1 MKITADLMLMRRE
14 WYNAFYSLDIGQ
26 LDYLETDWFFSTNT
40 VVAYS
45 MGLSEEQNHW
55 VTLSSRILNYVFEPG
70 VSQEGRAVLCKG
82 ARLKYRFINEH
93 RTVWGVMTMCRVL
106 CVARAGFYAWLHN
119 PVSARD
125 KDNQRLLTL
134 IRDSY
139 SLSGGVYGYRRVH
152 GDLNEIGETCGKNRV
167 GRIMQLNRI
176 KAVRG
181 YKAPRRIAG
190 RPSLVAP
197 NRVQRQF
204 TVVRANQVW
213 VTDITYIRTWQGWLY
228 LAVVIDLFARNV
240 VGWSMKPTLSRELA
254 LDALMMAVWRR
265 KPDGEVIVHSDQ
277 GSQYGSDD
285 WQRFCRANNLTPS
298 MSRRGNCWDN
308 AVAESFFSSL
318 KKERIRKRIYKTRD
332 LARADIFDYIECST
346 TGPGATVISAAS
358 VRRPSN
364 RPRREDRICLRAW
377 GQSSRLVSLSNLGGS
392 VQYLL
397 LSVCGDDCL
406 TPLTIQINYIC
417 TVTMYVMAMANEKYG
432 AV

>member
-1 MKITADLMLMRRE
+1 MGTPRFTPEFKEEAVRQITERG
-14 WYNAFYSLDIGQ
+14 YS
-26 LDYLETDWFFSTNT
+26 
-40 VVAYS
+40 VAEVS
-45 MGLSEEQNHW
+45 DRL
-55 VTLSSRILNYVFEPG
+55 G
-70 VSQEGRAVLCKG
+70 VSAHSLYKWLRAIKPDNSEQHARDLLEAKSEILKLRAQLKRTEEERDILKKGRAVLCKG

-106 CVARAGFYAWLHN
+106 HVARAGFYAWLHN

-190 RPSLVAP
+190 RPSVVAP

-228 LAVVIDLFARNV
+228 LAVVIDLFARNE

-265 KPDGEVIVHSDQ
+265 KPDSEVIVHSDQ

-285 WQRFCRANNLTPS
+285 WQRFCRANNLAPS

-332 LARADIFDYIECST
+332 LARADIFDYIEVFYNR
-346 TGPGATVISAAS
+346 A
-358 VRRPSN
+358 RRHSH
-364 RPRREDRICLRAW
+364 
-377 GQSSRLVSLSNLGGS
+377 LGGVS
-392 VQYLL
+392 PEAFEQA
-397 LSVCGDDCL
+397 SS
-406 TPLTIQINYIC
+406 
-417 TVTMYVMAMANEKYG
+417 
-432 AV
+432 

>member
-1 MKITADLMLMRRE
+1 MGTPRFTPEFKEEAVRQITERG
-14 WYNAFYSLDIGQ
+14 YS
-26 LDYLETDWFFSTNT
+26 
-40 VVAYS
+40 VAEVS
-45 MGLSEEQNHW
+45 DRL
-55 VTLSSRILNYVFEPG
+55 G
-70 VSQEGRAVLCKG
+70 VSAHSLYKWLRAIKPDNSEQHARDLLEAKSEILKLRAQLKRTEEERDILKKGRAVLCKG

-106 CVARAGFYAWLHN
+106 HVARAGFYAWLHN

-190 RPSLVAP
+190 RPSVVAP

-265 KPDGEVIVHSDQ
+265 KPDSEVIVHSDQ

-285 WQRFCRANNLTPS
+285 WQRFCRANNLAPS

-332 LARADIFDYIECST
+332 LARADIFDYIEVFYNRARRHSHI
-346 TGPGATVISAAS
+346 GGVSPEAFEQAS
-358 VRRPSN
+358 S
-364 RPRREDRICLRAW
+364 
-377 GQSSRLVSLSNLGGS
+377 
-392 VQYLL
+392 
-397 LSVCGDDCL
+397 
-406 TPLTIQINYIC
+406 
-417 TVTMYVMAMANEKYG
+417 
-432 AV
+432 

>member
-1 MKITADLMLMRRE
+1 MGTPRFTPEFKEEAVRQITERG
-14 WYNAFYSLDIGQ
+14 YS
-26 LDYLETDWFFSTNT
+26 
-40 VVAYS
+40 VAEV
-45 MGLSEEQNHW
+45 SER
-55 VTLSSRILNYVFEPG
+55 LG
-70 VSQEGRAVLCKG
+70 VSAHSLYKWLRAIKPDNSEQHARDLLEAKSEILKLRAQLKRTEEERDILKKGRAVLCKG

-106 CVARAGFYAWLHN
+106 NVARAGFYAWLHN
-119 PVSARD
+119 SVSARD

-167 GRIMQLNRI
+167 GRIMQLNQI

-190 RPSLVAP
+190 RPSVVAP

-285 WQRFCRANNLTPS
+285 WQRFCQANNLAPS

-332 LARADIFDYIECST
+332 LARADIFDYIEVFYNR
-346 TGPGATVISAAS
+346 A
-358 VRRPSN
+358 RRHSH
-364 RPRREDRICLRAW
+364 
-377 GQSSRLVSLSNLGGS
+377 LGGVS
-392 VQYLL
+392 PEAFEQA
-397 LSVCGDDCL
+397 SS
-406 TPLTIQINYIC
+406 
-417 TVTMYVMAMANEKYG
+417 
-432 AV
+432 

>member
-1 MKITADLMLMRRE
+1 MGTPRFTPEFKEEAVRQITERG
-14 WYNAFYSLDIGQ
+14 YS
-26 LDYLETDWFFSTNT
+26 
-40 VVAYS
+40 VAEVS
-45 MGLSEEQNHW
+45 DRL
-55 VTLSSRILNYVFEPG
+55 G
-70 VSQEGRAVLCKG
+70 VSAHSLYKWLRAIKPDNSEQHARDLLEAKSEILKLRAQLKRTEEERDILKKGRAVLCKG

-106 CVARAGFYAWLHN
+106 NVARAGFYAWLHN
-119 PVSARD
+119 PVPARD
-125 KDNQRLLTL
+125 KDNQRLLIL

-190 RPSLVAP
+190 RPSVVAP

-285 WQRFCRANNLTPS
+285 WQRFCRANNLAPG
-298 MSRRGNCWDN
+298 MSRRGNCLDN

-332 LARADIFDYIECST
+332 LARADIFDYIEVFYNR
-346 TGPGATVISAAS
+346 A
-358 VRRPSN
+358 RRHSH
-364 RPRREDRICLRAW
+364 
-377 GQSSRLVSLSNLGGS
+377 LGGVS
-392 VQYLL
+392 PEAFEQAQ
-397 LSVCGDDCL
+397 S
-406 TPLTIQINYIC
+406 
-417 TVTMYVMAMANEKYG
+417 
-432 AV
+432 

>member
-1 MKITADLMLMRRE
+1 MGTPRFTPEFKEEAVRQITERG
-14 WYNAFYSLDIGQ
+14 YS
-26 LDYLETDWFFSTNT
+26 
-40 VVAYS
+40 VAEVS
-45 MGLSEEQNHW
+45 DRL
-55 VTLSSRILNYVFEPG
+55 G
-70 VSQEGRAVLCKG
+70 VSAHSLYKWLRAIKPDNSEQHARDLLEAKSEILKLRAQLKRTEEERDILKKGRAVLCKG

-106 CVARAGFYAWLHN
+106 NVARAGFYAWLHN
-119 PVSARD
+119 PVSVRD

-190 RPSLVAP
+190 RPSVVAP

-254 LDALMMAVWRR
+254 LDALIMAVWRR

-285 WQRFCRANNLTPS
+285 WQRFCRANNLAPS

-332 LARADIFDYIECST
+332 LARADIFDYIEVFYNR
-346 TGPGATVISAAS
+346 A
-358 VRRPSN
+358 RRHSH
-364 RPRREDRICLRAW
+364 
-377 GQSSRLVSLSNLGGS
+377 LGGVS
-392 VQYLL
+392 PEAFEQASL
-397 LSVCGDDCL
+397 
-406 TPLTIQINYIC
+406 
-417 TVTMYVMAMANEKYG
+417 
-432 AV
+432 

>member
-1 MKITADLMLMRRE
+1 MGTPRFTPEFKEEAVRQVTERG
-14 WYNAFYSLDIGQ
+14 YS
-26 LDYLETDWFFSTNT
+26 
-40 VVAYS
+40 VAEVS
-45 MGLSEEQNHW
+45 DRL
-55 VTLSSRILNYVFEPG
+55 G
-70 VSQEGRAVLCKG
+70 VSAHSLYKWLRAIKPGNSEQHARDLLEAKSEILKLRAQLKRTEEERDILKKGRAVLCKG

-106 CVARAGFYAWLHN
+106 HVARAGFYAWLHN

-167 GRIMQLNRI
+167 GRLMQLNRI

-190 RPSLVAP
+190 RPSVVAP

-265 KPDGEVIVHSDQ
+265 KPDSEVIVHSDQ
-277 GSQYGSDD
+277 GCQYGSDD
-285 WQRFCRANNLTPS
+285 WQRFCRGNNLAPS

-332 LARADIFDYIECST
+332 LARAGIFDYIEVFYNR
-346 TGPGATVISAAS
+346 A
-358 VRRPSN
+358 RRHSH
-364 RPRREDRICLRAW
+364 
-377 GQSSRLVSLSNLGGS
+377 LGGVS
-392 VQYLL
+392 PEAFERA
-397 LSVCGDDCL
+397 SS
-406 TPLTIQINYIC
+406 
-417 TVTMYVMAMANEKYG
+417 
-432 AV
+432 

>member
-1 MKITADLMLMRRE
+1 MGTPRFTPEFKEEAVRQITERG
-14 WYNAFYSLDIGQ
+14 YS
-26 LDYLETDWFFSTNT
+26 
-40 VVAYS
+40 VAEVS
-45 MGLSEEQNHW
+45 DRL
-55 VTLSSRILNYVFEPG
+55 G
-70 VSQEGRAVLCKG
+70 VSAHSLYKWLRAIKPDNSEQHARDLLEAKSEILKLRAQLKRTEEERDILKKGRAVLCKG

-106 CVARAGFYAWLHN
+106 NIARAGFCAWLHN

-125 KDNQRLLTL
+125 KDNQRLLML

-152 GDLNEIGETCGKNRV
+152 GDLNEIGETCGKKRV
-167 GRIMQLNRI
+167 SRIMQLNRI

-190 RPSLVAP
+190 RPSVVAP

-254 LDALMMAVWRR
+254 LDALMRWRVWRR
-265 KPDGEVIVHSDQ
+265 KPDGEVVVHSDQ

-285 WQRFCRANNLTPS
+285 WQRFCRANNLAPS

-332 LARADIFDYIECST
+332 LARADIFDYIEVFYNRS
-346 TGPGATVISAAS
+346 
-358 VRRPSN
+358 RRHSH
-364 RPRREDRICLRAW
+364 
-377 GQSSRLVSLSNLGGS
+377 LGGVS
-392 VQYLL
+392 PEAFEQA
-397 LSVCGDDCL
+397 SS
-406 TPLTIQINYIC
+406 
-417 TVTMYVMAMANEKYG
+417 
-432 AV
+432 

>member
-1 MKITADLMLMRRE
+1 MTSFTSSIRFSLHAYTERG
-14 WYNAFYSLDIGQ
+14 YS
-26 LDYLETDWFFSTNT
+26 
-40 VVAYS
+40 VAEVS
-45 MGLSEEQNHW
+45 DRL
-55 VTLSSRILNYVFEPG
+55 G
-70 VSQEGRAVLCKG
+70 VSAHSLYKWLRAIKPDNSEQHARDLLEAKSEILKLRAQLKRTEEERDILKKGRAVLCKG

-106 CVARAGFYAWLHN
+106 NVARAGFYAWLHN

-125 KDNQRLLTL
+125 KDNQRLLML

-167 GRIMQLNRI
+167 GRIMQQNRI

-190 RPSLVAP
+190 RPSVVAP

-204 TVVRANQVW
+204 SVVRANQVW

-285 WQRFCRANNLTPS
+285 WQRFCRANNLAPS

-332 LARADIFDYIECST
+332 LARADIFDYIEVFYNR
-346 TGPGATVISAAS
+346 A
-358 VRRPSN
+358 RRHSH
-364 RPRREDRICLRAW
+364 
-377 GQSSRLVSLSNLGGS
+377 LGG
-392 VQYLL
+392 
-397 LSVCGDDCL
+397 LS
-406 TPLTIQINYIC
+406 PEAFEQ
-417 TVTMYVMAMANEKYG
+417 ASS
-432 AV
+432 

>member
-1 MKITADLMLMRRE
+1 MGTPRFTPEFKEEAVRQITERG
-14 WYNAFYSLDIGQ
+14 YS
-26 LDYLETDWFFSTNT
+26 
-40 VVAYS
+40 VAEVS
-45 MGLSEEQNHW
+45 DRL
-55 VTLSSRILNYVFEPG
+55 G
-70 VSQEGRAVLCKG
+70 VSAHSLYKWLRAIKPDNSEQHARDLLEAKSEILKLRAQLKRTEEERDILKKGRAVLCKG

-106 CVARAGFYAWLHN
+106 HVARAGFYAWLHN

-176 KAVRG
+176 KAMRG

-190 RPSLVAP
+190 RPSVVAP

-265 KPDGEVIVHSDQ
+265 KPDSEVIVHSDQ

-285 WQRFCRANNLTPS
+285 WQRFCRANNLAPS

-332 LARADIFDYIECST
+332 LARADIFDYIEVFYNR
-346 TGPGATVISAAS
+346 A
-358 VRRPSN
+358 RRHSH
-364 RPRREDRICLRAW
+364 
-377 GQSSRLVSLSNLGGS
+377 LGGVS
-392 VQYLL
+392 PEAFERA
-397 LSVCGDDCL
+397 SS
-406 TPLTIQINYIC
+406 
-417 TVTMYVMAMANEKYG
+417 
-432 AV
+432 